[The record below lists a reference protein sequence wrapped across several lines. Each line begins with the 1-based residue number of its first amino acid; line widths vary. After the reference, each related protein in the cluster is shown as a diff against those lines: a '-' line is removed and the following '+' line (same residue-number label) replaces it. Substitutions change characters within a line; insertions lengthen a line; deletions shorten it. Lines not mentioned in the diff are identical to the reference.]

1 MVGNVRKLRVM
12 VIIPF
17 LHGANPVFVSP
28 WERERKARGCPALP
42 YPNILLCLQK
52 RKKRNSTEENKRE
65 KLKCFISVLFFYLS
79 SYMNFASTI
88 ATRQSGGS
96 NGVAFLI
103 RGCSPLKCTWLSWSF
118 GFYFATINL
127 QHLFL
132 FTGFGGSRCFPS

>member
-1 MVGNVRKLRVM
+1 MG
-12 VIIPF
+12 
-17 LHGANPVFVSP
+17 HGAYSVPP
-28 WERERKARGCPALP
+28 WGKPGVCQPMGTGAECTRMPGIALP
-42 YPNILLCLQK
+42 QHLALPP
-52 RKKRNSTEENKRE
+52 KKKEEKFNGGEQTGKT
-65 KLKCFISVLFFYLS
+65 KMFHICFIFYLS